1 MNGGGIKTVIVVVVV
16 DQCSYIFEA
25 FSSIKKCKSCNKL
38 SDRARHKRSEQPH
51 SLAASKASTTTAV
64 VA

>member
-38 SDRARHKRSEQPH
+38 SDRARHKRSEQPRN
-51 SLAASKASTTTAV
+51 L
-64 VA
+64 